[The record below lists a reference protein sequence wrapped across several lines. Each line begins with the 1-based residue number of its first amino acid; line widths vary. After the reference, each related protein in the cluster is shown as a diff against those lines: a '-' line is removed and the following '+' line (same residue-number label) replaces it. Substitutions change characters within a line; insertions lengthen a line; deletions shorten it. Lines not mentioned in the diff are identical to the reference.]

1 MDNEVILTINPGSTS
16 TKVGLFNR
24 SGAVKVEKIDHA
36 GTRIAQMHSIK
47 NQLPLR
53 LDIINQVFKSWLKD
67 YQLVAVVGRGGLIGP
82 IKSGV
87 YRVNDAIVD
96 VTINCRY
103 ATHASNLGASIARGI
118 AQDFQVPA
126 YIVDPVTV
134 DEFIP
139 EARISGVPEIERR
152 SRLHALNIN
161 ACIRKAAHQLGRK
174 IGALNFVAVHLG
186 GGVSVA
192 AIKGGR
198 IIDCNDALLGM
209 GPFSPERAGALPL
222 EGLIKMARSKAYT
235 LRDLK
240 VKLTK
245 NSGLKGYLGTND
257 VREVIQ
263 RIEAG
268 DQQARLIYDA
278 MIFQIAKEMGAMAT
292 TLAGKVD
299 RLIITGGM
307 AHSSKVVNDIF
318 KRVAFIADKI
328 VFPGENE
335 LESMAEGGFL
345 AVDRKVKV
353 KTYQAEQN

>member
-16 TKVGLFNR
+16 TKIGLFKR
-24 SGAVKVEKIDHA
+24 SGAVNVEKIDHT
-36 GTRIAQMHSIK
+36 GTRIAKMHSIK
-47 NQLPLR
+47 AQLQLR
-53 LDIINQVFKSWLKD
+53 LDIINRVFKSWLKD

-87 YRVNDAIVD
+87 YKVNDAIVD

-118 AQDFQVPA
+118 AQDFDVPA

-139 EARISGVPEIERR
+139 EARVSGVPEIERR

-161 ACIRKAAHQLGRK
+161 ACIRKAAHHLGK
-174 IGALNFVAVHLG
+174 PISDLNFVAVHLG
-186 GGVSVA
+186 GGISVA

-222 EGLIKMARSKAYT
+222 EGLIKMARSEEYT
-235 LRDLK
+235 LQDLK

-245 NSGLKGYLGTND
+245 NSGLKGYLGTGD
-257 VREVIQ
+257 VREVLQ
-263 RIEAG
+263 RIAKG
-268 DQQARLIYDA
+268 DPPAALIYNA
-278 MIFQIAKEMGAMAT
+278 MIYQTAKEMGAMAT
-292 TLAGKVD
+292 TLEGKVD
-299 RLIITGGM
+299 RLVITGGM
-307 AHSSKVVNDIF
+307 AHSHKIVGDIF
-318 KRVAFIADKI
+318 RRVAFIADKI

-345 AVDRKVKV
+345 AVDHKVEV